1 MEKRFENFT
10 MSILRLN
17 KLVSKIKL
25 HEMRGYNLKAIH
37 VMCLYSLAESSNGL
51 TASELCRLTL
61 EDKAAISRALDL
73 LREKG
78 YVECDTQKYNSLIKL
93 SAEGQKVA
101 VFINEKAHNAVLA
114 GGKDLTDSEREIFY
128 KCLDSISENL
138 DEYYKYISKNNI

>member
-1 MEKRFENFT
+1 M
-10 MSILRLN
+10 
-17 KLVSKIKL
+17 
-25 HEMRGYNLKAIH
+25 
-37 VMCLYSLAESSNGL
+37 
-51 TASELCRLTL
+51 TL

-114 GGKDLTDSEREIFY
+114 GGKNLTDSEREIFY